1 MTITSEPITVLTKLW
16 IAKCPFL
23 LTAFFNRPIS
33 KKRDSLLVWGDNEKF
48 YSFLLYFHY
57 FLDVLVVSE
66 TRIAPI
72 RPARA
77 ANILTRIPLRAY
89 TASVRREMMA
99 GEDYALGHSTHTLCF
114 YTSTQPSLFSA
125 HPLPLSP
132 SSLKLR
138 WDFSKDTNGTENSPP
153 F

>member
-1 MTITSEPITVLTKLW
+1 MGPL
-16 IAKCPFL
+16 F

-33 KKRDSLLVWGDNEKF
+33 KKTRDSLLACGDKDKQ
-48 YSFLLYFHY
+48 FLQYFHY
-57 FLDVLVVSE
+57 FLDVLDVRE
-66 TRIAPI
+66 IRIAPI

-77 ANILTRIPLRAY
+77 DNILTRIPSRAY

-125 HPLPLSP
+125 HPLPLSLP
-132 SSLKLR
+132 AV
-138 WDFSKDTNGTENSPP
+138 
-153 F
+153 